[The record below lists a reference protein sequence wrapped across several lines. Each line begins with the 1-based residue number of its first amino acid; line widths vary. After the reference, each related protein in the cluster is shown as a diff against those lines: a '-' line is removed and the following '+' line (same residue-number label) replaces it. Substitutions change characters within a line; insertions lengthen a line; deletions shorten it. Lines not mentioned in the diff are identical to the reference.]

1 MCKLASF
8 WHNPS
13 TGDIAVSILD
23 QHDETAKALKLN
35 EKVWRE
41 GHYLP
46 SGEIECRVAPED
58 HITQE
63 ECNARLKSRFPT
75 FVYFL
80 SWALEEICKNGKYDG
95 SLYLSSLTS
104 AAGLKLP
111 REISGSLDLRSLTS
125 AAGLKLPE
133 KCGYL
138 DLSSLTS
145 AAGLKLPREIS
156 GYLYLS
162 SEVKAE
168 YQAMIDKMKDKA
180 SRRKAKSETKTGTS
194 CAKAEI

>member
-46 SGEIECRVAPED
+46 RGEIECRVAPED

-111 REISGSLDLRSLTS
+111 REISG
-125 AAGLKLPE
+125 
-133 KCGYL
+133 
-138 DLSSLTS
+138 
-145 AAGLKLPREIS
+145 
-156 GYLYLS
+156 YLYLS

-194 CAKAEI
+194 RRLRMPGSSHNSV